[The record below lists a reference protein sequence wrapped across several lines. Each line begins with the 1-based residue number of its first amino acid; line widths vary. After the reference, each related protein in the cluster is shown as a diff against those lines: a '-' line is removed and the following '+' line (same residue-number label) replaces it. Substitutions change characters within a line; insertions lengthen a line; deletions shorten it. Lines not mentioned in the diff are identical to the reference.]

1 VDHKAQVKAL
11 MRRSALGRA
20 YLEERRRATRPVWWD
35 RNRRDE
41 RAIVVVIATV
51 LRRSGN
57 AIDIGANGGQILR
70 PIQRRAPDGHHIAFE
85 PLPSRAA
92 SLRSDFP
99 RVDVREIALSDEAGE
114 ATFLHAIDADAF
126 SSLEGHSR
134 ALSALR
140 TDALTVQTAR
150 LDDTLPAGYRPDLI
164 KIDVEGAEAHVLRG
178 AVETLR
184 ASHPV
189 IILEHGGAGAG
200 QTRPAEIH
208 PLLVGCG
215 YDVFDIDGDGPYSLA
230 RMEET
235 FERQDLWNWL
245 AVPH

>member
-1 VDHKAQVKAL
+1 
-11 MRRSALGRA
+11 MRRSALARA
-20 YLEERRRATRPVWWD
+20 YLEERKRARRPPWWD
-35 RNRRDE
+35 RNQQDE
-41 RAIVVVIATV
+41 RAIAVVIATV

-57 AIDIGANGGQILR
+57 AIDIGANAGQILR
-70 PIQRRAPDGHHIAFE
+70 LIRRRAPDGRHIAFE

-92 SLRSDFP
+92 SLRADFP
-99 RVDVREIALSDEAGE
+99 DVEVREIALNDEAGE
-114 ATFLHAIDADAF
+114 ATLLHAIDNDAF
-126 SSLEGHSR
+126 SSLEGHSQ

-140 TDALTVQTAR
+140 SEPLTVQTAR

-230 RMEET
+230 RMDET
-235 FERQDLWNWL
+235 FAREDLWNWL